1 MASSV
6 KVLLNHFK
14 LILRYVIGQGW
25 QEFASNLKFMTQ
37 ELLKIL
43 VMIDQESREATLCD
57 YVGPACSVDH
67 NDSHYDFLAFADK
80 AQYDSG

>member
-1 MASSV
+1 
-6 KVLLNHFK
+6 
-14 LILRYVIGQGW
+14 
-25 QEFASNLKFMTQ
+25 MTQ

-43 VMIDQESREATLCD
+43 VLIDQESREATLCN